1 MAGFYM
7 NDQVTKISRS
17 NPTLANKI
25 NKQFTFLT
33 NEDIPEVEK
42 VDRMMLVLVR
52 CGNGRFL
59 CPVQN
64 AIHFCNIIDKE
75 GTDYV
80 RDVSFPS
87 NG

>member
-1 MAGFYM
+1 MVMTDSVA
-7 NDQVTKISRS
+7 KIARV

-25 NKQFTFLT
+25 NAQFTFLT
-33 NEDIPEVEK
+33 NEDIAEVEK
-42 VDRMMLVLVR
+42 IDRMMMVLVR
-52 CGNGRFL
+52 CGNGRFV

-64 AIHFCNIIDKE
+64 ALHFCNIIDKE

-80 RDVSFPS
+80 RDMSFPS

>member
-1 MAGFYM
+1 M
-7 NDQVTKISRS
+7 NDSITKIARS
-17 NPTLANKI
+17 NPTLAKKI
-25 NKQFTFLT
+25 ESQATFLT
-33 NEDIPEVEK
+33 NEDIPEVER
-42 VDRMMLVLVR
+42 VDRTIMVLVR

-64 AIHFCNIIDKE
+64 ALHFCNIIDKE

>member
-7 NDQVTKISRS
+7 NDQVTKIART
-17 NPTLANKI
+17 NPKLANKI
-25 NKQFTFLT
+25 NGQMTFLN
-33 NEDIPEVEK
+33 NEDIAEVEK
-42 VDRMMLVLVR
+42 IDRMMMVLVR
-52 CGNGRFL
+52 CGNGRFI

-64 AIHFCNIIDKE
+64 VKWFCDIIDKE

>member
-7 NDQVTKISRS
+7 NDQVTKISRV

-25 NKQFTFLT
+25 NEQGCCLT
-33 NEDIPEVEK
+33 EKDIPEVEK
-42 VDRMMLVLVR
+42 IDKMMLVLVR
-52 CGNGRFL
+52 CGMGRFL
-59 CPVQN
+59 CPVRDVT
-64 AIHFCNIIDKE
+64 HFTNIITRDAK
-75 GTDYV
+75 DYV

>member
-1 MAGFYM
+1 MTTFPM
-7 NDQVTKISRS
+7 NDKVAKIARV
-17 NPTLANKI
+17 NPTLAKKI
-25 NKQFTFLT
+25 DNQGTFLS
-33 NEDIPEVEK
+33 NEDIKEVEK
-42 VDRMMLVLVR
+42 IDRMMLVLVR